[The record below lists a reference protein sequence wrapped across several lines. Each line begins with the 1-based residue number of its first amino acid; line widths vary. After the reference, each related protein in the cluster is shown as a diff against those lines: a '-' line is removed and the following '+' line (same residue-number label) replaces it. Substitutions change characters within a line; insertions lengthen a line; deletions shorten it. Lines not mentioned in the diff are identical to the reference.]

1 MVGYSSLFGSV
12 LGLVTKNIEQLC
24 EERKRSSHFLPFFR
38 DQNRRL
44 QLMKEPSSEDLFWG
58 PFAELRSMQQ
68 AEMAETRSSG
78 QVLVT
83 FSEALSALMANTSV
97 PQFQALTARRKG
109 SVLQVG
115 CGRALLL
122 SRLANDGREVTG
134 IDGSAEVLEIARHK
148 LAELPLEI
156 QSHVTLAQTDVTQFD
171 LAKQFSLVLL
181 PFFTFALLERQEQR
195 AVLKQIEHHLAPNA
209 TLFFEHLIPRS
220 PQSDVEIMIDTEL
233 LVGREVV
240 AGSIGLKCSARMES
254 LTLNCS
260 SRDLGTGAPK
270 YLNAYRAAL
279 LDHKGV
285 EGLLA
290 EAGLVVFE
298 RRVSVENDLEVCLLG
313 CRRRS
318 DITYPLCHPNTPLNG
333 LEQQVTIL
341 VEGKGCVV
349 RDQKGKEYID
359 ASGGL
364 WNTHCGLGE
373 HEIIQAITDQL
384 QKLSYATLFASRGNQ
399 PALDLA
405 RELVAMAPSPL
416 QWAYLT
422 GSGSESIELAIKI
435 ARLYQVLKKRKDTRE
450 IVYLDESFHGTFF
463 GSMTIS
469 GLIPLK
475 EYFEPMLPG
484 TSSIPAPNSL
494 RCPPNMSYA
503 EFALLCA
510 DALEERAATGSVA
523 AFIVE
528 PVLGSAGV
536 VIPPAAYFKRIEQI
550 CRKHKILLILDEVAT
565 GFGRTGRW
573 FAAEHYD
580 LRPDVLLLSKGMN
593 SGYLPLGAVLFSAE
607 IGEVLAR
614 SNFPLLH
621 ASTYNGH
628 PACCAAA
635 IANLDLMRRDRLVE
649 RAAESGCYFE
659 ERLRPLLDLPIVKE
673 IRAIG
678 LMLAVVLVQEDGSPA
693 APMQIYQLYS
703 ALQIAGIFGYMGLS
717 SLTFC
722 PALVITRQQID
733 TVVERLHTV
742 LTGVR
747 LCGDKVER
755 S

>member
-1 MVGYSSLFGSV
+1 MTID
-12 LGLVTKNIEQLC
+12 LV
-24 EERKRSSHFLPFFR
+24 
-38 DQNRRL
+38 
-44 QLMKEPSSEDLFWG
+44 KEPISEDLFWG
-58 PFAELRSMQQ
+58 PFAEFRSKQQ
-68 AEMAETRSSG
+68 AETAETRSSG

-97 PQFQALTARRKG
+97 PQFQALAARRKG

-122 SRLANDGREVTG
+122 SRLANDGREITA
-134 IDGSAEVLEIARHK
+134 IDGSAEVLEMARHK
-148 LAELPLEI
+148 LSELSPDI
-156 QSHVTLAQTDVTQFD
+156 QSHVTLTQTDVAQFD
-171 LAKQFSLVLL
+171 LKKYFSVILL

-209 TLFFEHLIPRS
+209 TLFFEYLIP
-220 PQSDVEIMIDTEL
+220 QSTQAEVAVISEIDL
-233 LVGREVV
+233 LVGGEVV
-240 AGSIGLKCSARMES
+240 PGSIGLKCSASGES

-260 SRDLGTGAPK
+260 SRDSGGTEAPQ
-270 YLNAYRAAL
+270 YLNAYRAVL

-285 EGLLA
+285 EDLLA

-318 DITYPLCHPNTPLNG
+318 DITYPLCHPNVPLNG
-333 LEQQVTIL
+333 LEQQDTIL

-364 WNTHCGLGE
+364 WNTYCGLGE

-405 RELVAMAPSPL
+405 RELIAMAPSPM
-416 QWAYLT
+416 QWAFLT
-422 GSGSESIELAIKI
+422 GSGSESVELGIKI

-450 IVYLDESFHGTFF
+450 IVYLDDSFHGTFF
-463 GSMTIS
+463 GSMTVS
-469 GLIPLK
+469 GLTPLK

-494 RCPPNMSYA
+494 RCPPNVSYA
-503 EFALLCA
+503 EFAVSCA

-621 ASTYNGH
+621 GSTYNGH

-635 IANLDLMRRDRLVE
+635 IANLNLMRRDRLVE

-659 ERLRPLLDLPIVKE
+659 ERLRPLLQLPIVKE

-703 ALQIAGIFGYMGLS
+703 ALQSAGIFAYMGLS

-747 LCGDKVER
+747 LCGGKVEH